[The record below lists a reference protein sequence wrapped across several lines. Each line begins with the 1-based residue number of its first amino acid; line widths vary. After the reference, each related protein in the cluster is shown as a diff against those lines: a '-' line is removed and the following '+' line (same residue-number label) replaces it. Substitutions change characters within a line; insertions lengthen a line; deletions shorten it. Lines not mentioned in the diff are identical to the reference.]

1 MMHDF
6 RKLSDSVLASPQ
18 LTLAD
23 VETARSDGVKT
34 IINNRPEGEAADQ
47 TPGPLI
53 EAAARKA
60 GMGYVS
66 IPIRPGQFTEAQVQA
81 MADTL
86 SRAEGTVLAYCR
98 TGTRSTLL
106 WALAQAKG
114 GMPLETI
121 ASAAS
126 SAGYDVSPIW
136 PAMTALAEQAK
147 R

>member
-1 MMHDF
+1 MHDF
-6 RKLSDSVLASPQ
+6 RKLSEGVLASPQ

-47 TPGPLI
+47 TPGPVI

-60 GMGYVS
+60 GMDYVS
-66 IPIRPGQFTEAQVQA
+66 IPIRPGEFTDAQVQA
-81 MADTL
+81 MVDALSKAD
-86 SRAEGTVLAYCR
+86 GKVLAYCR

-106 WALAQAKG
+106 WALARAKSG
-114 GMPLETI
+114 VPIETI

-126 SAGYDVSPIW
+126 SASYDISPIM
-136 PAMTALAEQAK
+136 PALTAFAEQAT